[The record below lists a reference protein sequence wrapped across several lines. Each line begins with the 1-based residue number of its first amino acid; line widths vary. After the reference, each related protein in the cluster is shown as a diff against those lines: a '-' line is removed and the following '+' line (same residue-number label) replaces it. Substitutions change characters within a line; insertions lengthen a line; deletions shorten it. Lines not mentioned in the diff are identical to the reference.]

1 MNERNK
7 QNRDAVRQM
16 TSGQTPAEVEA
27 QKSLTTANP
36 DWITSDDKKSP
47 RQQAHDSR
55 RGVKQARESLSDKV
69 LLRIEENEFLNYLHE
84 QGINVEQ
91 LTEEEL
97 DELFGFGMNRRSSR
111 DAVKDSREASKSR
124 RDKRETRQK
133 AQDSRQRRK
142 QAMKDRVSKFTA
154 NRKAAKL
161 KPEAETQATPKATA
175 QDTSFNSARASAFNP
190 RTGQGGSNMAK
201 PSKHASRLKDTQ
213 DKAKEKAARR
223 GYNPNQSKEESTEI
237 IRNSRMALAEK
248 VLSELSK
255 ETLQSYKDKITPD
268 IARMRGD
275 KGLKKAN
282 TKLTK
287 IAQGKN
293 TPRSVFGGKS
303 NQTSTT
309 AGGGTLGQEL
319 AKTKPESQHSMN
331 RRGSSTVDKKK
342 VAANLANAR
351 SGRNAASLKKEIDA
365 DTEKRRAA
373 KRAEG

>member
-1 MNERNK
+1 
-7 QNRDAVRQM
+7 
-16 TSGQTPAEVEA
+16 
-27 QKSLTTANP
+27 
-36 DWITSDDKKSP
+36 
-47 RQQAHDSR
+47 
-55 RGVKQARESLSDKV
+55 
-69 LLRIEENEFLNYLHE
+69 
-84 QGINVEQ
+84 
-91 LTEEEL
+91 
-97 DELFGFGMNRRSSR
+97 
-111 DAVKDSREASKSR
+111 
-124 RDKRETRQK
+124 
-133 AQDSRQRRK
+133 
-142 QAMKDRVSKFTA
+142 
-154 NRKAAKL
+154 
-161 KPEAETQATPKATA
+161 
-175 QDTSFNSARASAFNP
+175 
-190 RTGQGGSNMAK
+190 
-201 PSKHASRLKDTQ
+201 
-213 DKAKEKAARR
+213 
-223 GYNPNQSKEESTEI
+223 
-237 IRNSRMALAEK
+237 MALAEK

-342 VAANLANAR
+342 VAANLANAK
-351 SGRNAASLKKEIDA
+351 SGKNAASLEKEIAA